1 LSEIERH
8 EGIHAEFDR
17 FLEAKKKEI
26 MVIFTQN
33 EKFSIGAGI

>member
-17 FLEAKKKEI
+17 LLEAKKKEI
-26 MVIFTQN
+26 MDIFAPD
-33 EKFSIGAGI
+33 EGFSTGGI